1 MVNSVCLDI
10 FLNIEKGEAF
20 SKCYHNLGLFFPPS
34 LDILNESQPSFSFHL
49 NNTICSESLMSDHL
63 GELDHE
69 DNGEWLPLIE
79 YSVKSGVSL
88 STIRRKI
95 KTGTIPHRLEKG
107 RYLILFHDMNRIPRQ
122 PNPTSSND
130 IGRWQDQ
137 PLHRVEDNQRIAQD
151 PFYRDPMPMVE
162 TAVRLVSDAF
172 ERTLREKDERIRL
185 LEKSNRDQEDRLNEL
200 RLLVRVLEEKFEV
213 RY

>member
-1 MVNSVCLDI
+1 
-10 FLNIEKGEAF
+10 
-20 SKCYHNLGLFFPPS
+20 
-34 LDILNESQPSFSFHL
+34 
-49 NNTICSESLMSDHL
+49 MSDHF

-79 YSVKSGVSL
+79 YSVRSGVSL

-95 KTGTIPHRLEKG
+95 KTGAIQYRLEKG
-107 RYLILFHDMNRIPRQ
+107 KYLILFHDMNRTSRQ
-122 PNPTSSND
+122 PNPTASND
-130 IGRWQDQ
+130 IGRWHDQ
-137 PLHRVEDNQRIAQD
+137 PLHRVEESPRISQD
-151 PFYRDPMPMVE
+151 PYVRDPMPMVE
-162 TAVRLVSDAF
+162 TAVRLVGDAF

-185 LEKSNRDQEDRLNEL
+185 LEKCNRDLEERLNEL